1 MLFAIARAR
10 AARALTRGPPSSH
23 GRNLHRSAVALLLQV
38 LLAAVISSPQ

>member
-1 MLFAIARAR
+1 MFAIARAR
-10 AARALTRGPPSSH
+10 GARVTRGPPSSH